1 MIPNAYYKSIFD
13 IDYDKLKKKGY
24 KYLFFDVDNTI
35 ISYKE
40 DSVNKE
46 ILKLF
51 KKLKKEFSVYIFSN
65 GNSKRVLKIENELGI
80 LGYHFSMK
88 PLKKNYKKVI
98 SVFNKDK
105 CIFIGDQ
112 FMTDILGAYRNK
124 LKVILVDPIDKSY
137 EPITTRFWRKL
148 ENIHLN
154 KLKKKGK
161 FNIYNYYDKI

>member
-51 KKLKKEFSVYIFSN
+51 KKLKKEF
-65 GNSKRVLKIENELGI
+65 
-80 LGYHFSMK
+80 
-88 PLKKNYKKVI
+88 
-98 SVFNKDK
+98 
-105 CIFIGDQ
+105 
-112 FMTDILGAYRNK
+112 
-124 LKVILVDPIDKSY
+124 
-137 EPITTRFWRKL
+137 
-148 ENIHLN
+148 
-154 KLKKKGK
+154 
-161 FNIYNYYDKI
+161 